1 MPYVTTRDLKED
13 ILHRASE
20 SANSADYGPKV
31 IDYIN
36 RTYRT
41 LCSGASEFLPE
52 YVDDWW
58 WLREKGV
65 LTLLPVI
72 STGTVAVT
80 QDSASITFSSAPTI
94 DVDNYRI
101 KIDGHPEIFE
111 ISAHTAADPA
121 ATLDSVYTGDT
132 AAAAT
137 YKLMKVIYDLSA
149 SVAAVTGP
157 MVGYRNNSRIIGLSP
172 ERMDDL
178 FPMAELSTG
187 VPRAFALESETQIRF
202 SHGGRTDGQSM
213 RVEYRYRPTV
223 EALTDSPSSIPLVP
237 LQWRHLLADMAL
249 TYLLLDKND
258 DRSNAIALAARTG
271 LSGMLKE
278 NRRRLAKISD
288 KTGHVFPRQG
298 GKYGVP
304 GQDRGPLRTESGL
317 IIG

>member
-13 ILHRASE
+13 VLHRASE
-20 SANSADYGPKV
+20 TSNSSDYGPKV
-31 IDYIN
+31 IDYLN

-52 YVDDWW
+52 FVDDWW
-58 WLREKGV
+58 WLRDKGV

-72 STGTVAVT
+72 TDGTIEVT
-80 QDSASITFSSAPTI
+80 QGSADITFSSAPAAST
-94 DVDNYRI
+94 VGYRLRVE
-101 KIDGHPEIFE
+101 GHPELFE
-111 ISAHTAADPA
+111 IATHVAAASA
-121 ATLDSVYTGDT
+121 ATLDSVWTGET
-132 AAAAT
+132 NTLAT
-137 YKLMKVIYDLSA
+137 YKLMKVTYDLSA

-157 MVGYRNNSRIIGLSP
+157 MIGYRGTTRILGISP

-178 FPMAELSTG
+178 FPFAELSTG
-187 VPRAFALESETQIRF
+187 VPKAFALESENSVRF

-223 EALTDSPSSIPLVP
+223 ATLLDSADNEPLVP

-249 TYLLLDKND
+249 TYLFLDKND

-298 GKYGVP
+298 GKYGQN
-304 GQDRGPLRTESGL
+304 GEGRGPLRTESGL